1 MPVPGHT
8 KGSTVFL
15 LDDTYLFS
23 GDSLAWSHARQDL
36 TAFRDACWWSWS
48 AQTASLSRLADVARF
63 TWVLPGHGARVQG
76 DEAWLHDRL
85 VALVERMPSR

>member
-8 KGSTVFL
+8 KGSAVFL
-15 LDDTYLFS
+15 LDDTYLFT

-48 AQTASLSRLADVARF
+48 AQTASLARLADVARF
-63 TWVLPGHGARVQG
+63 AWVLPGHGARVQG
-76 DEAWLHDRL
+76 DPTWLHDRL
-85 VALVERMPSR
+85 VALVERMPTR